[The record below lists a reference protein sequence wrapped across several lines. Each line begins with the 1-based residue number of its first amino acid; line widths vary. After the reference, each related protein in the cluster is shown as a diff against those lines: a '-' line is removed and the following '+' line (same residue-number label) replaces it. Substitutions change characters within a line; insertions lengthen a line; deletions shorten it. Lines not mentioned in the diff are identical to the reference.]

1 MSVKTGRT
9 LQPHSVAR
17 IWLFPP
23 PFFSC
28 LNSCEQHRSAPQKLE
43 SREIVFFLSF
53 ELVQI
58 QPRLRVFEHRIIW
71 NCAQHETLEGG
82 LMPEL
87 LCSSGV
93 GWLLCDLGSVSSLL
107 QERNWRDK
115 KLWFYSFHSS
125 KCNTLKVL
133 LKRKQL
139 LKADL
144 YLLLPS
150 SRESTRSEHSI

>member
-23 PFFSC
+23 PFF
-28 LNSCEQHRSAPQKLE
+28 LMFKQLWAAPICTTKARI
-43 SREIVFFLSF
+43 SRNLFFLSF
-53 ELVQI
+53 ELAQI

-133 LKRKQL
+133 MKRKQL

-150 SRESTRSEHSI
+150 SRESTISEHSI